1 MKTNKKIGSRAG
13 VVSELFSYLWQRKL
27 YWLIPMVVLLV
38 TIGLLLVLA
47 SVASPISPFI
57 YTLF

>member
-1 MKTNKKIGSRAG
+1 MKAKKKIGSRVG
-13 VVSELFSYLWQRKL
+13 VVNELFGYLWQRKL

-38 TIGLLLVLA
+38 TIGMLLVLA

>member
-1 MKTNKKIGSRAG
+1 MKTSKKIGSRAS
-13 VVSELFSYLWQRKL
+13 VVTELFSYLWKRKL

-38 TIGLLLVLA
+38 TFGLLLVLGN
-47 SVASPISPFI
+47 VAGPIAPFI

>member
-1 MKTNKKIGSRAG
+1 MKTSKKIGSRAS
-13 VVSELFSYLWQRKL
+13 VVNELFNYLWKRKL
-27 YWLIPMVVLLV
+27 WWLIPMVVLLV

>member
-1 MKTNKKIGSRAG
+1 MKAKKKIGSRVS
-13 VVSELFSYLWQRKL
+13 VVNELFDYLWQRKL

-38 TIGLLLVLA
+38 TIGMLLVLA

>member
-1 MKTNKKIGSRAG
+1 MKAKKKIGSRVS
-13 VVSELFSYLWQRKL
+13 VVNELFDYLWKRKL

-38 TIGLLLVLA
+38 TIGMLLVLA

>member
-1 MKTNKKIGSRAG
+1 MKTNKKIGSR
-13 VVSELFSYLWQRKL
+13 VSVINELFNYLWKRKL
-27 YWLIPMVVLLV
+27 YWLIPMVILLM
-38 TIGLLLVLA
+38 TIGMLLVLA

>member
-1 MKTNKKIGSRAG
+1 MKTNKKIGSRVS

>member
-1 MKTNKKIGSRAG
+1 MKASKKIGSRAG
-13 VVSELFSYLWQRKL
+13 VVNELFSFLWQRKL
-27 YWLIPMVVLLV
+27 WWLIPMIVFLV
-38 TIGLLLVLA
+38 MIGLLLVLA